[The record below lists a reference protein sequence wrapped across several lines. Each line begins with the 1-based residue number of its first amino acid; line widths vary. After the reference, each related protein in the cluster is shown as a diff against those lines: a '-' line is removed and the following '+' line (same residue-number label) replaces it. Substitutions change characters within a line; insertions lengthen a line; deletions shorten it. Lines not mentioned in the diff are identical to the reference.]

1 MNESGQDELQPGP
14 GHLWTKS
21 VILIYFGS
29 IQSKKEKEEYN
40 PLFEFFFL
48 MAASILSSP
57 SLFGRIL

>member
-21 VILIYFGS
+21 VILILDH

-40 PLFEFFFL
+40 PLFEIFFL

-57 SLFGRIL
+57 SLFSRIL